1 MDYVSLLAH
10 YGGGVNKSV
19 RVKEAEA
26 LRKKF
31 IYKNERSVPLEKFIT
46 NMQTMFTRFSENVE
60 ILNDSQKI
68 RLLFQK
74 VQNPI
79 LNQIKALLQVSYDM
93 YQSKIVTYDFSSN
106 SLSTEA
112 ASTWD
117 QNPQGVVDVNTCGEK
132 AP

>member
-26 LRKKF
+26 LRKKI

-60 ILNDSQKI
+60 ILNDLQKI
-68 RLLFQK
+68 RF
-74 VQNPI
+74 
-79 LNQIKALLQVSYDM
+79 
-93 YQSKIVTYDFSSN
+93 
-106 SLSTEA
+106 
-112 ASTWD
+112 
-117 QNPQGVVDVNTCGEK
+117 
-132 AP
+132 